1 MKKVKELLD
10 KATKIVNS
18 HTKYG
23 SANYIIV
30 NPQIADVFNNI
41 NKLENRRKKIEK
53 IMRRMK

>member
-1 MKKVKELLD
+1 MNLID
-10 KATKIVNS
+10 KLNNASKIINS

-30 NPQIADVFNNI
+30 NPQIAEVLDNI
-41 NKLENRRKKIEK
+41 NKIENRRKKIEK